1 MCENG
6 RTHSI
11 FRIDKI
17 IAGVLCVIFLLN
29 IIRPL
34 AAFAA
39 EFPART
45 VRVGYV
51 WSTNFSEGESDEEY
65 KSGYAY
71 EYLQK
76 IAYYTGWEYEYVYGD
91 WSTIFEMLVNGE
103 VDVMAGV
110 SYTEERSHVMNF
122 PDYPMGA
129 ENYYIYV
136 WQNSELAG
144 LDASGFN
151 GLTIG
156 CTEGSMQNVFLESW
170 NEEAGNHCTIKKF
183 NGNSDLYKALVA
195 HTIDAVVDTDNA
207 ILPSDGLVPVT
218 KVGSSDYYLA
228 VSKDAEDAE
237 DVLAEL
243 NEALEEI
250 DRFSPYYLQDLHN
263 KYFSETAVIMTLS
276 APEKEWL
283 AAHSVIRVGCMNNYM
298 PYCGVDENGHI
309 TGVLTDVFD
318 HLFDNLAI
326 EKPPLIEYVN
336 FDDQKDLIAAV
347 NDGSV
352 DVAFPVYGDIWFSEV
367 QGIFQTADITDILVN
382 LVFKGDYND
391 LTINRIGV
399 NRKNLIQYQYTV
411 KQYPDAEIVYY
422 DSINEC
428 LDAVVKGEIDC
439 TVTNGLRTD
448 ALTGKSFYD
457 SLNSIELSDPFQL
470 SMGVKRGETGLLTLL
485 NHGLNTLDKNYVLTN
500 AYKYQVR
507 SMFILPKIL
516 FGKTLSG

>member
-1 MCENG
+1 
-6 RTHSI
+6 
-11 FRIDKI
+11 
-17 IAGVLCVIFLLN
+17 
-29 IIRPL
+29 
-34 AAFAA
+34 
-39 EFPART
+39 
-45 VRVGYV
+45 
-51 WSTNFSEGESDEEY
+51 
-65 KSGYAY
+65 
-71 EYLQK
+71 
-76 IAYYTGWEYEYVYGD
+76 
-91 WSTIFEMLVNGE
+91 
-103 VDVMAGV
+103 
-110 SYTEERSHVMNF
+110 
-122 PDYPMGA
+122 
-129 ENYYIYV
+129 
-136 WQNSELAG
+136 
-144 LDASGFN
+144 
-151 GLTIG
+151 
-156 CTEGSMQNVFLESW
+156 
-170 NEEAGNHCTIKKF
+170 
-183 NGNSDLYKALVA
+183 
-195 HTIDAVVDTDNA
+195 
-207 ILPSDGLVPVT
+207 
-218 KVGSSDYYLA
+218 
-228 VSKDAEDAE
+228 
-237 DVLAEL
+237 
-243 NEALEEI
+243 
-250 DRFSPYYLQDLHN
+250 
-263 KYFSETAVIMTLS
+263 
-276 APEKEWL
+276 
-283 AAHSVIRVGCMNNYM
+283 MNNYM